1 MPEEVY
7 KIRND
12 ILLHLEALLEIESIE
27 ILSIM
32 QILLSYS
39 FDTFGC
45 LDKYTIDVFIQLLIL
60 RAKPPTDP
68 SKV

>member
-7 KIRND
+7 KISND

-45 LDKYTIDVFIQLLIL
+45 LDKYTIDIFIQLLIL